1 MERIDGD
8 CVVIEGRRIVE
19 EEEEDSGS
27 EDAGISSAMSME
39 S

>member
-8 CVVIEGRRIVE
+8 CVVIEGCRIV